1 MPYPSPVYVNR
12 AAVAAVA
19 AGNTAAAPAGPGPDK
34 DGTST
39 LPPTETRERHPPPS
53 SRAPALALHRLLPGY
68 AETPLHSLPSVARE
82 LGLGHVLLKDESRR
96 FGLPSF
102 KILGA
107 SWAVY
112 RAVAEHLQRRS
123 TGLDHHAAVSRL
135 LDSLRGA
142 GGWGADSPV
151 VGPTAAATATATATA
166 TGREMGL
173 GLELE
178 IVTCTEG
185 NWGRAVARMAA
196 YLGAAAVVYVPAHVP
211 ETTRDLIR
219 GEGAEVRVVEGSYDA
234 AVDAARGA
242 AEENDGAL
250 LVMDIGWEGY
260 ETVPQWVVE
269 GYQTMLDELDTQ
281 VLRVTGGQPATHAVV
296 PVGCGSIAQAVA
308 QHFKRPAREPQGG
321 SRAAAGAAGAG
332 AAAAAVLGVEP
343 DTAACL
349 RASLETGNMVSVP
362 TQDSIM
368 CGMNCGTLST
378 VAWPVLR
385 TGVDASVVV
394 SDVEAHRAV
403 TELEALGIQ
412 AGPCGASA
420 LAALKRAC
428 EAERE
433 KLQLSE
439 KSVVILFSTEGRREY
454 TAPA

>member
-1 MPYPSPVYVNR
+1 MPYPSPIYVNR
-12 AAVAAVA
+12 AAV
-19 AGNTAAAPAGPGPDK
+19 APAGPGPDK
-34 DGTST
+34 DGTSA

-123 TGLDHHAAVSRL
+123 TELDHHATVSRL

-142 GGWGADSPV
+142 GGRGSDSPG
-151 VGPTAAATATATATA
+151 VGPPAAATATA
-166 TGREMGL
+166 TGREKGL

-242 AEENDGAL
+242 AEGNDGAL

-308 QHFKRPAREPQGG
+308 QHFKRPAKEPHGG
-321 SRAAAGAAGAG
+321 SRAV

-385 TGVDASVVV
+385 SGVDASVVV

-403 TELEALGIQ
+403 SELEALGIQ

-433 KLQLSE
+433 KLQFSE